1 MPPSLVDLVH
11 VRLQAL
17 PESTRPLLQAASILK
32 GDFEMTVLGQT
43 AGYREEQTLEILDL
57 LLEAAV
63 FVEHGNQYSFT
74 HPLVATLVYNELS
87 VARRRYLHG
96 RAAAVLEATY
106 SGRLAPIAADLV
118 DHYAGCDQPAKVAF
132 YADMAAGWAM
142 GMAAPKDAADFYRQ
156 AYLWEPTLEHMT
168 NLGQALAAAGD
179 MAEAQN
185 IFRKALAAYKAEGDQ
200 AGTTRAQ
207 LALAGSYM
215 LSGEREQVVHWA
227 SRALK
232 ESAGILV
239 PEMEAQAHLMMA
251 MGGASD
257 ILRLSEAEGHLVRA
271 GELAEANGLVQ
282 LALQCQFERANLLAQ
297 RGELEDAVALFA
309 LTAAQARAGANP
321 VQEMLAIN
329 NLAYHEHLIGDLSAA
344 RDHIELALA
353 MSENYSLVPFDQYLF
368 STRGEIALAGEDF
381 DEAEQWFERA
391 MAAAV
396 VANNEAHQAN
406 LKANMGMLARAR
418 GDLDTALLLLQEAR
432 AGLLAESESFLK
444 TKIDLWTVELHLVR
458 GERAAAAEVLTRV
471 KGILAQSEY
480 EGFKHQANAIEFR

>member
-1 MPPSLVDLVH
+1 L
-11 VRLQAL
+11 
-17 PESTRPLLQAASILK
+17 
-32 GDFEMTVLGQT
+32 
-43 AGYREEQTLEILDL
+43 EE
-57 LLEAAV
+57 
-63 FVEHGNQYSFT
+63 
-74 HPLVATLVYNELS
+74 
-87 VARRRYLHG
+87 
-96 RAAAVLEATY
+96 
-106 SGRLAPIAADLV
+106 
-118 DHYAGCDQPAKVAF
+118 
-132 YADMAAGWAM
+132 
-142 GMAAPKDAADFYRQ
+142 
-156 AYLWEPTLEHMT
+156 
-168 NLGQALAAAGD
+168 
-179 MAEAQN
+179 
-185 IFRKALAAYKAEGDQ
+185 
-200 AGTTRAQ
+200 
-207 LALAGSYM
+207 
-215 LSGEREQVVHWA
+215 
-227 SRALK
+227 
-232 ESAGILV
+232 
-239 PEMEAQAHLMMA
+239 
-251 MGGASD
+251 
-257 ILRLSEAEGHLVRA
+257 
-271 GELAEANGLVQ
+271 
-282 LALQCQFERANLLAQ
+282 
-297 RGELEDAVALFA
+297 AVALFA
-309 LTAAQARAGANP
+309 LTGEQARAGANP
-321 VQEMLAIN
+321 VQEMLAFN